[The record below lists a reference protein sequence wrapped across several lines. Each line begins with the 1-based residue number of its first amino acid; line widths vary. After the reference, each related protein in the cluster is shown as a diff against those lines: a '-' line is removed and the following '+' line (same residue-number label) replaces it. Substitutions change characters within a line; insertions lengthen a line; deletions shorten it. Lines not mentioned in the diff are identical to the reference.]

1 MACFRAFD
9 CRVTILFEAAML
21 SSAPRRRRPCGFWD
35 SADCRML
42 LRPRLLQVHYAVAT
56 CASGGFCAE
65 SVEKKN
71 SHACKDKH
79 HLASRPPAHPRH
91 MLTVSGFQVLR
102 PQTSDW
108 SQQASEGSLFT
119 SPQQVNI
126 LHLAS
131 SSWKSERCEGEL
143 SSFMTANSVCVCM
156 NEAKK

>member
-9 CRVTILFEAAML
+9 RRVTILFEAAMF

-35 SADCRML
+35 SAGCRML

-56 CASGGFCAE
+56 YASGGFCAE
-65 SVEKKN
+65 SVEKKH
-71 SHACKDKH
+71 SHACKDQH
-79 HLASRPPAHPRH
+79 HRESRPPAHPRH
-91 MLTVSGFQVLR
+91 MLSQAFKSFA
-102 PQTSDW
+102 QTSDW

-131 SSWKSERCEGEL
+131 SSWKSEHREGEL